1 MAAEVAVTATKH
13 DPRAGKHA
21 VYTVGVRDLLY
32 RDAHLSLTIAATVL
46 TGSAYVMGWVGHRQR
61 LAQRKVAASSRDSD

>member
-1 MAAEVAVTATKH
+1 MAAEVAVMATKH

-46 TGSAYVMGWVGHRQR
+46 TGSAYGLGGPPPTSGA
-61 LAQRKVAASSRDSD
+61 AQSYCIIT